1 MFKCK
6 VCSKPL
12 RDIPCYRKRKKT
24 CSRKC
29 HGVWISMNAKKKS
42 FIDNGYIRVLIPLKE
57 QKGNYKYAMQHRLVM
72 EQHLGRKLKDDE
84 VVHHKNC
91 NRSDNRISN
100 LQVMTYAEH
109 SLHHIPKKNG
119 RWSIKFDKCTLCGR
133 TDRPHQ
139 ARGRCSFCYH
149 NTTGIY
155 GTRRNRWN
163 KQISISSRALDYR
176 H

>member
-6 VCSKPL
+6 ACSKPL
-12 RDIPCYRKRKKT
+12 KDIPCYRKRKKT

-42 FIDNGYIRVLIPLKE
+42 FIDNGYIRVLIPLKD
-57 QKGNYKYAMQHRLVM
+57 QIGNNKYAMKHRLVM
-72 EQHLGRKLKDDE
+72 ERHLGRKLRDDE
-84 VVHHKNC
+84 IVHHKNH

-100 LQVMTYAEH
+100 LQVMTYSEH
-109 SLHHIPKKNG
+109 TSHHMSKHG

-139 ARGRCSFCYH
+139 ARGRCNFCYW

-163 KQISISSRALDYR
+163 NHIGVSKRAINASTY
-176 H
+176 

>member
-1 MFKCK
+1 MLTCK
-6 VCSKPL
+6 VCRKQL

-42 FIDNGYIRVLIPLKE
+42 FIDNGYIRVLIPLDK
-57 QKGNYKYAMQHRLVM
+57 QIGKKKYAMQHRLAM
-72 EQHLGRKLKDDE
+72 ENYLGRKLKSSE
-84 VVHHKNC
+84 IVHHINS

-100 LQVMTYAEH
+100 LQVMTYSEH
-109 SLHHIPKKNG
+109 SRHHIPKKNG
-119 RWSIKFDKCTLCGR
+119 RWSIKYDKCTLCKR
-133 TDRPHQ
+133 TDRPHHT
-139 ARGRCSFCYH
+139 RGLCKTCRW

-163 KQISISSRALDYR
+163 KQLSVSTRC
-176 H
+176 